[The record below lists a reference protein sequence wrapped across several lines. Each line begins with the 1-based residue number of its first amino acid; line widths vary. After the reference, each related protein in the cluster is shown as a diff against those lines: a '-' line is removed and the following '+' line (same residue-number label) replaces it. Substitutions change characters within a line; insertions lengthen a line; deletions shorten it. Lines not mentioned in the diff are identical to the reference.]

1 MRARRVAAE
10 RAPGDCSVGEG
21 GGGEEGEAAGDC
33 VEREEG
39 DFGLEELPQ
48 VRAGRLRCEGGMGGG
63 GEAGAVDEDL

>member
-1 MRARRVAAE
+1 MVLQRVMKKKLPTS
-10 RAPGDCSVGEG
+10 RQ
-21 GGGEEGEAAGDC
+21 GDC

-63 GEAGAVDEDL
+63 GGGAAAGAGGRSVF